1 MLAVLLSLF
10 LSLSQAA
17 PAPLSND
24 EKSLLL
30 LNRLSYGPRPEEITR
45 LSKQGSAGLKK
56 WIEEQ
61 LHPEN
66 IDDRSL
72 ESKLARLPIAGLDTL
87 QLLAQYQD
95 LNKFIERDMGVDK
108 KSLSEDEQKE
118 LRKKYEDHL
127 VARILDEMQSQR
139 LIRAVESRRQLE
151 EVLFDF
157 WWNHFNVDWSK
168 GPVRWMAP
176 SYEKEAIRKHIFGSF
191 QDLLRATAH
200 HPAMLVYLDN
210 HVSRVSPPAKNG
222 KKPNGGLN
230 ENYARELMEL
240 HTLGVDGGYTQK
252 DVTELARILTGWSV
266 ESANEDPAFVF
277 KEKNHDKESKEF
289 LHRSFPAGH
298 GLDEGEEALQMLAAN
313 PATARF
319 ISLKLARYFIS
330 DSPPPALV
338 TRMQNMFLNSHGDL
352 MAVYRTLFNSPEFWS
367 RANYMAKVKR
377 PLQFAASSIRA
388 LGGELDLK
396 TPLPKFLEDLGE
408 DLYRC
413 GPPTGYADDANTW
426 VNPGALVSRL
436 EFGLKLS
443 ASRMDGVFV
452 TLPQGVKATEN
463 LPLLVQEISWKI
475 MGHVLS
481 KSSEDVIVQELS
493 DESRTFADGELRPI
507 SLAKATALILGS
519 PEFQKR

>member
-1 MLAVLLSLF
+1 MLALLMSFLMSLA
-10 LSLSQAA
+10 QA
-17 PAPLSND
+17 APLSNE
-24 EKSLLL
+24 EKALQL
-30 LNRLSYGPRPEEITR
+30 LNRLSYGPRPQEVHH
-45 LSKQGSAGLKK
+45 LAQQGPKAINA

-61 LHPEN
+61 LHPDK

-72 ESKLARLPIAGLDTL
+72 DSKLSRLPITGLDTL
-87 QLLAQYQD
+87 QLISQYQD
-95 LNKFIERDMGVDK
+95 LNKFIEKDMGVSK
-108 KSLSEDEQKE
+108 KSLSEDEQKD

-127 VARILDEMQSQR
+127 VPRILDEMQSQR

-176 SYEKEAIRKHIFGSF
+176 SYEKEAIRKHMFGSF
-191 QDLLRATAH
+191 LELLRATAH

-210 HVSRVSPPAKNG
+210 HVSRSSQPGKNG

-266 ESANEDPAFVF
+266 ENTNEDPVFAF
-277 KEKNHDKESKEF
+277 KEKNHDQEPKQF
-289 LHRSFPAGH
+289 LNREFPAGKAM
-298 GLDEGEEALQMLAAN
+298 DEGEEALKMLAIS
-313 PATARF
+313 PATAKF
-319 ISLKLARYFIS
+319 ISLKLARYFLS
-330 DSPPPALV
+330 DEPAPAV
-338 TRMQNMFLNSHGDL
+338 INRMQKVFLKTHGDL
-352 MAVYRTLFNSPEFWS
+352 TEVYRSLFASPEFWS
-367 RANYMAKVKR
+367 RTNYMVKVKR
-377 PLQFAASSIRA
+377 PLQFVASSIRA

-396 TPLPKFLEDLGE
+396 TPLPKILADLGE
-408 DLYRC
+408 EPYKC
-413 GPPTGYADDANTW
+413 SPPTGYKDDANSW

-436 EFGLKLS
+436 DFSLKL
-443 ASRMDGVFV
+443 AANRMDGVFV
-452 TLPQGVKATEN
+452 SLPQGVKATEN
-463 LPLLVQEISWKI
+463 LKILVGDVAKKLL
-475 MGHVLS
+475 GHPLS
-481 KSSEDVIVQELS
+481 KGSEAVVVQELS
-493 DESRTFADGELRPI
+493 DESRTFANGDLRPI